1 LEITGLKK
9 TIKAIWT
16 LPVTN
21 LLVLKTKKIEEM
33 KEDLANFSGQLL
45 DVDNFG

>member
-1 LEITGLKK
+1 M
-9 TIKAIWT
+9 IKAIWT

-21 LLVLKTKKIEEM
+21 LLVFKTKIEEM
-33 KEDLANFSGQLL
+33 KEDFANSSGQLL